1 MIWIKLQEEFL
12 KCFSEKINKIQEK
25 KKVIFLIY
33 DFRYYCLL
41 RYKKNYKIIN
51 SSKLKSSIVQV
62 LKELIR
68 KAEELKAIEKIFN
81 DDLSS
86 VAIFKKILQTRVITL
101 ENISLHIFKE
111 TDNYNIKFYD
121 GNILEGEIDLD
132 SNEINTKKKKV
143 KLII

>member
-1 MIWIKLQEEFL
+1 M
-12 KCFSEKINKIQEK
+12 
-25 KKVIFLIY
+25 
-33 DFRYYCLL
+33 
-41 RYKKNYKIIN
+41 
-51 SSKLKSSIVQV
+51 KSSILQV

-121 GNILEGEIDLD
+121 GNILEGELDLA